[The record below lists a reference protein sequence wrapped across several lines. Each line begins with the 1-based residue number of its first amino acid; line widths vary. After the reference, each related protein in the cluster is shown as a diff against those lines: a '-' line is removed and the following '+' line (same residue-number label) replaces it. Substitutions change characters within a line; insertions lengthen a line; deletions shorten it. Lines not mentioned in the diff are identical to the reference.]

1 MRMTQLSN
9 DYGDSDVT
17 CALDYDN
24 DDDGDDY
31 RHSHSNYG
39 DGDDYGDGDYV
50 ADDCTAM
57 VNDYGSYGF
66 GTIIMMV
73 TLVIVMMVT

>member
-1 MRMTQLSN
+1 MRITQLPN

-31 RHSHSNYG
+31 RHSHNY
-39 DGDDYGDGDYV
+39 GDDYGDGDDV
-50 ADDCTAM
+50 ADDCTVMA
-57 VNDYGSYGF
+57 NDYGSDGF